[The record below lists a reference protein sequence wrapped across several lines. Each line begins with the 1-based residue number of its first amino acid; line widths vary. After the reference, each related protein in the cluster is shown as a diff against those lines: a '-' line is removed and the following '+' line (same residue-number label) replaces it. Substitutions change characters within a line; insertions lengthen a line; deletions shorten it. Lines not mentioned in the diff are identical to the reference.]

1 MGKKRLKA
9 TPENILA
16 TLIDEARNRCAEDE
30 NTILEVVK
38 EIRRRLNWDDYEFE
52 DNGKKGVKNCAGAII
67 VPAKY
72 EEIYFQ
78 LNEDYH
84 FVCLHDNEN
93 AVVTRDGEGTILFQC
108 SKAGISDLLRDILLM
123 KNESGW
129 TCYSF
134 KEKKI
139 LVDKCE
145 EVGNCQ
151 CGENFLS
158 IKKDG
163 KYGFITGAGVFI
175 PPSYDDVDFGVDG
188 EDDPAEWHP
197 IIVTKKQ
204 QLGLVDIKGKFYSL
218 GKKGSEDIEERK
230 ETLFAEKIKEEVLS
244 LGWWDL

>member
-9 TPENILA
+9 TPENIIDA
-16 TLIDEARNRCAEDE
+16 LIDEARNRCAEDQ
-30 NTILEVVK
+30 NTIFEVLK
-38 EIRRRLNWDDYEFE
+38 EISIRLNWDDYVFE
-52 DNGKKGVKNCAGAII
+52 ENGKKGVKNCAGAII

-72 EEIYFQ
+72 EKIYFQ
-78 LNEDYH
+78 LNEDYY
-84 FVCLHDNEN
+84 FVCLHDKEN
-93 AVVTRDGEGTILFQC
+93 AVVTRDGEGKVLFHC

-123 KNESGW
+123 KNEGGW

-139 LVDKCE
+139 IVDKCE

-163 KYGFITGAGVFI
+163 KYGFITRVGVFI
-175 PPSYDDVDFGVDG
+175 PPSYDDVYFGGDG
-188 EDDPAEWHP
+188 IYHP

-204 QLGLVDIKGKFYSL
+204 QKGYIDVKGKFYSF
-218 GKKGSEDIEERK
+218 GRK
-230 ETLFAEKIKEEVLS
+230 EDRAETLLDEIKEEILS
-244 LGWWDL
+244 LLCW